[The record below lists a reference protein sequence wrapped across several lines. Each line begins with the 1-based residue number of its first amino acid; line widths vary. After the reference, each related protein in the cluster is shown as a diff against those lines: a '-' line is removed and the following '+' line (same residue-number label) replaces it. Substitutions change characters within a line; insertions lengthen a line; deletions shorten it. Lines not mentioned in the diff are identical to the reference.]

1 MSSVNS
7 VNSSAHCELQCT
19 LCDSQS
25 AATLRSNTPVRNHLN
40 QQKESAVGRKR
51 SLSQSQSGAVSGAV
65 RTTFSDPSSPPPYS
79 LLSAVRLF
87 HTVAKREVTRPG
99 QWAIT
104 AFPQPMHHSKGG
116 SLETGRIVSFPE
128 EQIQKF

>member
-1 MSSVNS
+1 MIPLAKS
-7 VNSSAHCELQCT
+7 
-19 LCDSQS
+19 
-25 AATLRSNTPVRNHLN
+25 
-40 QQKESAVGRKR
+40 GR
-51 SLSQSQSGAVSGAV
+51 
-65 RTTFSDPSSPPPYS
+65 RTQDNLLGSPPSLPSYS

-87 HTVAKREVTRPG
+87 HTVAECEVTQPG

-128 EQIQKF
+128 EQNQKI